1 MKDANA
7 AIRRHAAAGPEAQ
20 VAELVALG
28 HAESRAR
35 ELLRPDFCGR
45 VGFPAY
51 ALQNNNANNRR
62 MRERLEAVA
71 KAQATPETVREGTA
85 ARLEDCPAENR
96 ARLFFPAKPAR
107 AIRDR
112 LSAHGFRWAPS
123 LMCWQAYR
131 NAPALHL
138 AAEVAGIGT
147 AEVAAE

>member
-20 VAELVALG
+20 VAALVALG
-28 HAESRAR
+28 HAEGRAR

-45 VGFPAY
+45 VGFPGY
-51 ALQNNNANNRR
+51 ALQNNNANIRR
-62 MRERLEAVA
+62 MKERLAAVET
-71 KAQATPETVREGTA
+71 AQATPETVRQGSA

-96 ARLFFPAKPAR
+96 VRLFFPARPAR
-107 AIRDR
+107 AVRDR
-112 LSAHGFRWAPS
+112 LSANGFRWAPS

-131 NAPALHL
+131 NATALHL

-147 AEVAAE
+147 AGAAAE